1 MRGSKKREELEPAR
15 KRLAW
20 AARSVALDL
29 SILVQCDRTI
39 GSNERLARVVF

>member
-1 MRGSKKREELEPAR
+1 MGGSENREEFEPAR

-29 SILVQCDRTI
+29 AILVQCDRTI